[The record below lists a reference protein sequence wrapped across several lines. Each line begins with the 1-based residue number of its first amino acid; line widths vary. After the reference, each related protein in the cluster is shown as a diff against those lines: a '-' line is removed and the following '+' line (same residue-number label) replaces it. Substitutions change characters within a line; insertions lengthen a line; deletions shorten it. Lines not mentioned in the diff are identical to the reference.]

1 MRISNTVA
9 ITALF
14 LACYSTLPGQ
24 DAGPSFEVRLGTGVR
39 QSTVTG
45 RLLVMLSRTQQFRP
59 GENGTPVF
67 GTDVQDLQ
75 PGMAASLDSSDLGHP
90 VRSLTE
96 IPAGEYFAQAWIHVY
111 TTFARSDGHVVQLPM
126 DRGEGQ
132 KWRRSPGNL
141 FSEPQRITFDPAS
154 TAPIGLT
161 IDQVVPPIEP
171 IPDTAWVKRIRIES
185 ELLSEFWGQPMHIG
199 ATVLLPRGYEDEP
212 NRRYPVVYMQGH
224 FSSRAPNGFREGS
237 DFADYWQSDAAPK
250 MLLVTIQHANPYYDD
265 SYGVNSENLGPYG
278 DAIVTELIPEV
289 EERFRGIGEPYS
301 RALTGGSTGGWI
313 AIAMQVWYPDFFGGT
328 WGFYPDQV
336 DFRGYQVVNILEDDN
351 AYFTEHE
358 WSKVARPG
366 NRSTDGNVVY
376 TMEQE
381 NLLEEVIGTRYRS
394 GGQWAVWNA
403 VFGPVAEDGYPK
415 PIWDPITG
423 KIDQEVARWAQ
434 QNFDVRYRLEQ
445 NWSILGPKLVGKIH
459 VFCGRM
465 DNYYLEQ
472 GVYRLEE
479 FLESAQNPEYGGR
492 FEYGDRGGHGW
503 NPLGRE
509 GLLAEI
515 AAHIAK
521 RTPKDGR

>member
-1 MRISNTVA
+1 MRVFVSVFFVL
-9 ITALF
+9 ALMAWHAPLQAQRGPLIHVS
-14 LACYSTLPGQ
+14 LAPHMSQ
-24 DAGPSFEVRLGTGVR
+24 AEV
-39 QSTVTG
+39 SG
-45 RLLVMLSRTQQFRP
+45 RVLLMLSRTEQFRP
-59 GENGTPVF
+59 GENGTPIF
-67 GTDVQDLQ
+67 GLDVTDMQ
-75 PGMAASLDSSDLGHP
+75 PGATVVSFGAGALGHP
-90 VRSLTE
+90 VRSLAD
-96 IPAGEYFAQAWIHVY
+96 IPAGEYFAQAWLHVY
-111 TTFARSDGHVVQLPM
+111 TTFERSDGHVLQLPM
-126 DRGEGQ
+126 DQGEGQ
-132 KWRRSPGNL
+132 KWRRSPGNF
-141 FSEPQRITFDPAS
+141 FSQPQKINFNWELGLS
-154 TAPIGLT
+154 TRLVL
-161 IDQVVPPIEP
+161 DQVVPPIEP

-185 ELLSEFWGQPMHIG
+185 ELLTEFWGQPMHIG
-199 ATVLLPRGYEDEP
+199 ATVLLPRGYADEP
-212 NRRYPVVYMQGH
+212 DRKYPVVYMQGH
-224 FSSRAPNGFREGS
+224 HSTGAPYGFPGRFAQYWNS
-237 DFADYWQSDAAPK
+237 DSAPK

-278 DAIVTELIPEV
+278 DAIVKELIPEV

-313 AIAMQVWYPDFFGGT
+313 AIAMQVWYPDFFGGS

-351 AYFTEHE
+351 AYFIEHE

-366 NRSTDGNVVY
+366 NRRTDGNIVY

-381 NLLEEVIGTRYRS
+381 NLLEEVVGTRYRS
-394 GGQWAVWNA
+394 GGQWAIWNA
-403 VFGPVAEDGYPK
+403 VFAPVAEDGYPK
-415 PIWDPITG
+415 PIWDPLTG
-423 KIDQEVARWAQ
+423 EIDQDVANWAQ

-445 NWSILGPKLVGKIH
+445 NWSELGPKLVGKIH

-509 GLLAEI
+509 GLLDEI
-515 AAHIAK
+515 AAYIAK
-521 RTPKDGR
+521 RTPKR